1 MTLTEGYRM
10 VSQIDVFREDFLQD
24 VFGAAE
30 AKEDFLE
37 SAFIEQYAK
46 DLEESGEIDDELQL
60 SHWSQRGIKVDGYS
74 YNDDEGTLN
83 LFISVFSGNLD
94 DKSLTKTAVD
104 QAFNRLKGF
113 FAQAYTK
120 DYYSQ
125 LEEATSVY
133 DLAYTIYK
141 NKKNISKV
149 KYYLLSNKILNDRVD
164 AIQPYQNDEI
174 EFSFHIWDISRLFR
188 MDSSNQKKEEILID
202 FDEISSQPVYCLPA
216 HLNTDEYQSY
226 LLVVPGTLL
235 AGLYGKYGARLLEQ
249 NVRTF
254 LQARGKV
261 NKGLRNTIINQPEKF
276 FAYNNGLT
284 TTAEAIEVES
294 SENGLKLKSL
304 KNLQIVN
311 GGQTTASIFSAM
323 KKDKAEL
330 DHLFVQMKLT
340 IVKPEEAEELVPK
353 ISEYANT
360 QNKVN
365 AADFFS
371 NHPFHVRIEDFS
383 RRIYAPA
390 ADGGHKQTKWFYER
404 ARGQYLDAQAHK
416 TPAERKRFQL
426 EYPKKQL
433 FTKTDLSKFG
443 NVWEGIPHIVAQGAQ
458 NSFVRYAAE
467 TGKRWEKSDIEY
479 NELYF
484 KTAVAKAIVFKAVE
498 TLISDAYWYD
508 GGYRAQ
514 TVAYTIAYLDYAIKE
529 QEKFFDFLAAWNR
542 QSISEADEEA
552 LRLISKAVYE
562 ELTNPPAGIANIS
575 QWAKKEGCWQSMQ
588 QLSIDLPAALLAE
601 LIDKEEAKEE
611 KKEAKKVQ
619 RIDNGIEAQ
628 KLVFKIADQG
638 KWCEI
643 KQFGIEN
650 DMLTPHEIDLI
661 DIACNIPKKI
671 PQERQALEI
680 VNAYHNL
687 EEIGLLL

>member
-1 MTLTEGYRM
+1 M
-10 VSQIDVFREDFLQD
+10 SKQIDIFREDFLQS

-30 AKEDFLE
+30 AQEDFLE
-37 SAFIEQYAK
+37 SSFIEQYAK
-46 DLEESGEIDDELQL
+46 ELEESGEIDDELQL
-60 SHWSQRGIKVDGYS
+60 SHWSQRGVKVDGYS
-74 YNDDEGTLN
+74 YNDDEGILN
-83 LFISVFSGNLD
+83 LFISVFSSSLEE
-94 DKSLTKTAVD
+94 KSLTKTAVD

-113 FAQAYTK
+113 FVQSYTK
-120 DYYSQ
+120 DHYSQ

-141 NKKNISKV
+141 NKKSISKV
-149 KYYLLSNKILNDRVD
+149 KYYLLSNKILNDKVD
-164 AIQPYQNDEI
+164 AIQSYENDDI

-202 FDEISSQPVYCLPA
+202 FNEISSEPVYCLPA

-284 TTAEAIEVES
+284 TTAEAIEVKL
-294 SENGLKLKSL
+294 SENGWRLKSL

-311 GGQTTASIFSAM
+311 GGQTTASIYSAM
-323 KKDKAEL
+323 KKDKAQL

-340 IVKPEEAEELVPK
+340 IVKPEEAEDLIPK

-371 NHPFHVRIEDFS
+371 NHPFHIRIEDFS

-390 ADGGHKQTKWFYER
+390 IDGGHKQTKWFYER

-416 TPAERKRFQL
+416 TQAERKRFQL

-433 FTKTDLSKFG
+433 FTKTDLSKFE
-443 NVWEGIPHIVAQGAQ
+443 NVWEGIPYIVAQGAQ
-458 NSFVRYAAE
+458 NSFVRYAADI
-467 TGKRWEKSDIEY
+467 GKRWEKSDTEY
-479 NELYF
+479 NEHYF
-484 KTAVAKAIVFKAVE
+484 KTAVAKAIIFKATE

-514 TVAYTIAYLDYAIKE
+514 TVAYSIAYLEHAIKE
-529 QEKFFDFLAAWNR
+529 QSKFFDFRAVWNR
-542 QSISEADEEA
+542 QSISTATAEA
-552 LRLISKAVYE
+552 LKLISKAVYD
-562 ELTNPPAGIANIS
+562 ELTNPPSGIANIS
-575 QWAKKEGCWQSMQ
+575 QWAKKEGCWQSIQ
-588 QLSIDLPAALLAE
+588 HLSVDLPDVLLTE
-601 LIDKEEAKEE
+601 LIGTEKAKEE
-611 KKEAKKVQ
+611 KKEARKVQ

-628 KLVFKIADQG
+628 KLVFAIAEKG

-650 DMLTPHEIDLI
+650 DMLSQHEINLI

-671 PQERQALEI
+671 PQEWQALEI
-680 VNAYHNL
+680 INAFHNL
-687 EEIGLLL
+687 EEIGLELKKD